1 MFKVG
6 LDIGYSNLVVAYGET
21 PETLNTKVLP
31 VGAGPLELL
40 PQQPTGET
48 ASSIQVLI
56 DDERWAAGVEPERLQ
71 GWDRELH
78 GDYPST
84 KSYRALFLAA
94 LLLSERETIDM
105 LVTGLPVSQ
114 YTDADKV
121 KALVERLKGQHVVTP
136 KRTVTVNDV
145 LVVPQPAGAYM
156 DIASSTDDDDL
167 VEMMDEGRVM
177 VIDPGFFSVDWV
189 LFSEGEVR
197 IKSSGTSLKAMSV
210 VLAEMDRL
218 IQNDHG
224 AKVGIDRIE
233 KALRNKKE
241 HVFLLGQRVGLT
253 DYWKLACE
261 RIAPSALVSM
271 RQSMREEGMNVDVVI
286 LAGGGAAS
294 YKDAAIEIFPR
305 AKTVITE
312 DAVLANGRGFWYCAA

>member
-21 PETLNTKVLP
+21 TDTLKTKVMP
-31 VGAGPLELL
+31 VGAGPVDLL
-40 PQQPTGET
+40 PQLPTGET
-48 ASSIQVLI
+48 AASIQVVI

-78 GDYPST
+78 SDYPST

-94 LLLSERETIDM
+94 LLLSERETIDT

-114 YTDADKV
+114 YTDPVKV
-121 KALVERLKGQHVVTP
+121 NSLVNSLKGSHVVTP
-136 KRTVTVNDV
+136 KRTVTVKDV
-145 LVVPQPAGAYM
+145 LVVPQPTGAYM
-156 DIASSTDDDDL
+156 DVASTTEDEDL
-167 VEMMDEGRVM
+167 VDMMDEGRVM

-210 VLAEMDRL
+210 LLAEMDRQ
-218 IQNDHG
+218 IQADHG
-224 AKVGIDRIE
+224 AQVGIDRIE

-241 HVFLLGQRVGLT
+241 HIFLLGQRVGLV
-253 DYWKLACE
+253 DYWKNACS
-261 RIAPSALVSM
+261 RVAPSALVSM

-286 LAGGGAAS
+286 LAGGGASS
-294 YKDAAIEIFPR
+294 YKDAATEIFPK
-305 AKTVITE
+305 AKTVITDE
-312 DAVLANGRGFWYCAA
+312 SVLSNGRGFWHCAS